1 MASTYFFCS
10 FYFAKKQLFISQPCI
25 YS

>member
-1 MASTYFFCS
+1 MASTYYFCS
-10 FYFAKKQLFISQPCI
+10 FKFAKKQLCIFQPCI